1 MDYRPF
7 IYGGLASMT
16 AELGTFPIDTT
27 KTRLQLQGQV
37 IDAKQTSIRYRG
49 MAHAFFKITKEE
61 GVMALYNGVAPALL
75 RQATYGSLKLGLYHA
90 IKRMLI
96 KDPKDEKLYLNVI
109 AGIIAGSLSSA
120 ICNPTDVLKIR
131 MQAEYKTGVPNKGM
145 MKSFKKMFSEE
156 GIKGLYRG
164 VGPTAQ
170 RAAVIAGVELP
181 VYDATKKFILDRKLL
196 GDHPGTHFLASTV
209 AGLAGAIASNPI
221 DVAKTRM
228 MNQKNVKVKS
238 KDAPYLYQSA
248 THCIMMTTR
257 TEGFFALYRGFIP
270 NFARLC
276 PWNIFFFMAF
286 EQYKNIGNH
295 ILP

>member
-1 MDYRPF
+1 MDYKPF

-37 IDAKQTSIRYRG
+37 IDTKQTSIRYRG
-49 MAHAFFKITKEE
+49 MLHAFLRITKDE
-61 GVMALYNGVAPALL
+61 GFRALFNGVAPALL
-75 RQATYGSLKLGLYHA
+75 RQATYGSLKLGIYHSV
-90 IKRMLI
+90 KRKLV
-96 KDPKDEKLYLNVI
+96 KDSKDETLYYNI
-109 AGIIAGSLSSA
+109 AAGIIAGAISSA

-131 MQAEYKTGVPNKGM
+131 MQAEYKSGVQLNM
-145 MKSFKKMFSEE
+145 TKSFRKMFSDE
-156 GIKGLYRG
+156 GLRGLYRG
-164 VGPTAQ
+164 VGPTSQ

-181 VYDATKKFILDRKLL
+181 VYDSAKRFILDKKLM
-196 GDHPGTHFLASTV
+196 GDHPGTHFVASAI

-228 MNQKNVKVKS
+228 MNQRNLKVKS
-238 KDAPYLYQSA
+238 NDSQILYRSA
-248 THCIMMTTR
+248 AHCITMTMR

-276 PWNIFFFMAF
+276 PWNIFFFMAY
-286 EQYKNIGNH
+286 EQYKNIGRA